1 MEIKAIVYTSN
12 TGYTAEYA
20 RLLGQR
26 TGVSVLSMDEAKT
39 ALPKGTAVIYFG
51 WLMAGQIKGYR
62 RAARRYAVAAVCG
75 VGLGAT
81 GGQDASARKANRVPT
96 DVPVFTLQGGF
107 DFSRLTGIYRTMMK
121 TFICVV
127 GGQLEAK
134 IDRTS
139 EEDRVLEMLRHGGS
153 YVSEENLAA
162 VLAWLETESGTD
174 AKPSFS

>member
-20 RLLGQR
+20 HLLGRR
-26 TGVSVLSMDEAKT
+26 TGVPVLASEEAEAT
-39 ALPKGTAVIYFG
+39 LPKGTAVLYFG

-62 RAARRYAVAAVCG
+62 RAAHRYAVAAVCG

-81 GGQDASARKANRVPT
+81 GGQDASARKANRVPA

-121 TFICVV
+121 TFIRVV

-134 IDRTS
+134 TDRTPD
-139 EEDRVLEMLRHGGS
+139 EDRVLELLHHGGS
-153 YVSEENLAA
+153 CVSEENLAA
-162 VLAWLETESGTD
+162 VLAWLETEEKKNHLS
-174 AKPSFS
+174 